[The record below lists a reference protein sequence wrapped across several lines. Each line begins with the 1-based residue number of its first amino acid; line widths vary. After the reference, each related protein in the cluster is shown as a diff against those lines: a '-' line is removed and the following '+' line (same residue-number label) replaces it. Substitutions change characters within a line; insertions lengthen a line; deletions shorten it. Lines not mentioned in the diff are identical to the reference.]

1 MDRGIEHFERLSRE
15 AQANGETFWAQ
26 SMKMSA
32 EQHRRTKARLQD
44 LLDGK
49 D

>member
-1 MDRGIEHFERLSRE
+1 MNRGIEHFERLSRE
-15 AQANGETFWAQ
+15 ARANGETFWE
-26 SMKMSA
+26 KVHKGSA